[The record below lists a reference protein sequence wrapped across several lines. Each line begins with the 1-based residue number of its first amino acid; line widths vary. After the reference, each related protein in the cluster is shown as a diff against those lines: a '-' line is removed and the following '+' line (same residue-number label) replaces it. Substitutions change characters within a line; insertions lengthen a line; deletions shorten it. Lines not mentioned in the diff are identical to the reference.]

1 MYIIGLTGGIG
12 SGKTAASDYLA
23 LSYHI
28 EVVDA
33 DIVAREVVMQGQPA
47 LLAIKQHFGQGVI
60 LADGQLNRAALREI
74 VFNNP
79 QERKA
84 LESITHPAIRELI
97 QHKLAASLSVYTL
110 LVSPLLFESGQSRF
124 AQRNLVIDCDNSQQ
138 QQRASQRD
146 NVTLQQIQQIMAAQL
161 SREERLQR
169 ADDVVVNT
177 GNLADL
183 YQQLDHLHHRYLQLA
198 QTL

>member
-1 MYIIGLTGGIG
+1 
-12 SGKTAASDYLA
+12 
-23 LSYHI
+23 
-28 EVVDA
+28 
-33 DIVAREVVMQGQPA
+33 
-47 LLAIKQHFGQGVI
+47 
-60 LADGQLNRAALREI
+60 
-74 VFNNP
+74 
-79 QERKA
+79 
-84 LESITHPAIRELI
+84 
-97 QHKLAASLSVYTL
+97 
-110 LVSPLLFESGQSRF
+110 LLFESGQSRF

-146 NVTLQQIQQIMAAQL
+146 NVTPQQIQQIMAVQL

>member
-1 MYIIGLTGGIG
+1 MYIVGLTGGIG

-23 LSYHI
+23 LFYGI

-47 LLAIKQHFGQGVI
+47 LLAITQHFGQGVL
-60 LADGQLNRAALREI
+60 LADGQLNRAILRDI
-74 VFNNP
+74 VFNSP
-79 QERKA
+79 QERKI
-84 LESITHPAIRELI
+84 LESITHPAIRERIL
-97 QHKLAASLSVYTL
+97 HKLTASLSVYTL
-110 LVSPLLFESGQSRF
+110 LVSPLLFESGQSKF
-124 AQRNLVIDCDNSQQ
+124 AQRNLVIDCDASLQ

-146 NVTLQQIQQIMAAQL
+146 NVSLQQIQQIMAAQL

-177 GNLADL
+177 GNLANL
-183 YQQLDHLHHRYLQLA
+183 HQQLDHLHQRYLQLA

>member
-84 LESITHPAIRELI
+84 LESITHPAIRERI

-124 AQRNLVIDCDNSQQ
+124 AQRNLVIDCDTSQQ

>member
-60 LADGQLNRAALREI
+60 LANGQLNRAVLREI

-183 YQQLDHLHHRYLQLA
+183 YKQLDHLHHRYLQLA

>member
-60 LADGQLNRAALREI
+60 LANGQLNRAALREI

-79 QERKA
+79 QEREA

-146 NVTLQQIQQIMAAQL
+146 NVTPQQIQQIMAVQL